1 MYFHRSSMMVN
12 PIIGLPV
19 SQTTIRGT
27 TRYTLPS
34 AYTRAIV
41 AAGGV
46 PLMIPLFKDKGL
58 LRRLYSMIDGLLLC
72 GGGDIATHF
81 YNAPDGGKLTFV
93 DTLRDRVELSLTRW
107 ALNDQMPTLAICRGI
122 QVLNVAAGGDLVQD
136 IPSEVPDA
144 LTHSTPQPF
153 AHEIRLQSGSL
164 LAQAL
169 GIDPASNPNGQV
181 DVNSHHHQAV
191 KNVAPGFVAS
201 AYAPDG
207 VIEGI
212 ESRAGGSGYFLGVQ
226 WHPEGMVPGNTIME
240 ALFRRF
246 VEACQKGEGQQS

>member
-1 MYFHRSSMMVN
+1 
-12 PIIGLPV
+12 
-19 SQTTIRGT
+19 
-27 TRYTLPS
+27 
-34 AYTRAIV
+34 
-41 AAGGV
+41 
-46 PLMIPLFKDKGL
+46 MIPLFEDEGP
-58 LRRLYSMIDGLLLC
+58 LRRIYRVIDGLLLC

-122 QVLNVAAGGDLVQD
+122 QVLNVAAGGDLIQD

-144 LTHSTPQPF
+144 LTHSTPQAV
-153 AHEIRLQSGSL
+153 AHKVRLQAGSL
-164 LAQAL
+164 LAEAL

-181 DVNSHHHQAV
+181 
-191 KNVAPGFVAS
+191 
-201 AYAPDG
+201 
-207 VIEGI
+207 I

-226 WHPEGMVPGNTIME
+226 WHPEGMIPGNAIME

-246 VEACQKGEGQQS
+246 VEACQNGKGQQG